1 VGSHYAHSGG
11 AGGGSVLVEEAKR
24 WLASNKRNVAATSTV
39 HLFQNKQLDGSPSVY
54 NVAIIEDVTF
64 DLYNVMGDLY
74 KEGHKPL
81 DGGMMVSAFVPD
93 LENNSLAGE
102 KAGLDKK

>member
-39 HLFQNKQLDGSPSVY
+39 HLF
-54 NVAIIEDVTF
+54 
-64 DLYNVMGDLY
+64 
-74 KEGHKPL
+74 
-81 DGGMMVSAFVPD
+81 
-93 LENNSLAGE
+93 
-102 KAGLDKK
+102 